1 MSKKKE
7 KKPNYKAKLFSWKYL
22 LHDIVKWFLFWQG
35 LIWYRIRRKFD
46 GPDAKKKIK
55 GKAIISSN
63 HVGFSDP
70 FVLQCAFLYRR
81 FHFLYMKE
89 LAKNGFTRWAYKNVF
104 LSFPI
109 DRENP
114 SFQTMRFLSE
124 YVKGG
129 NLLAMFPEGHIKRDG
144 VVDEY
149 KGGVVLIAY
158 LSDAPIIPVYHE
170 KRSSIWRMTRLV
182 VGKPFNVREKIGPVL
197 NQDKLNEVANELF
210 EYELQLKEMCQRKK
224 K

>member
-1 MSKKKE
+1 MTKKE
-7 KKPNYKAKLFSWKYL
+7 KKPNYKAKLFSFKYL
-22 LHDIVKWFLFWQG
+22 LHDIVKWLGAWQG

-46 GPDAKKKIK
+46 GPEAKKRIK

-70 FVLQCAFLYRR
+70 FVLQCSLLSRR
-81 FHFLYMKE
+81 FHFVYMKE
-89 LAKNGFTRWAYKNVF
+89 LTKCGFSRWIYKNVF

-109 DRENP
+109 DREKP
-114 SFQTMRFLSE
+114 SYQTMRFLSE

-149 KGGVVLIAY
+149 KGGVILIAY

-170 KRSSIWRMTRLV
+170 KRSSIWRMTRV
-182 VGKPFNVREKIGPVL
+182 VIGKPFNVREKIGPVL
-197 NQDKLNEVANELF
+197 NQDKLNEVADELHA
-210 EYELQLKEMCQRKK
+210 YELQLKEMCQRKK

>member
-1 MSKKKE
+1 
-7 KKPNYKAKLFSWKYL
+7 
-22 LHDIVKWFLFWQG
+22 
-35 LIWYRIRRKFD
+35 
-46 GPDAKKKIK
+46 
-55 GKAIISSN
+55 
-63 HVGFSDP
+63 
-70 FVLQCAFLYRR
+70 
-81 FHFLYMKE
+81 
-89 LAKNGFTRWAYKNVF
+89 
-104 LSFPI
+104 
-109 DRENP
+109 
-114 SFQTMRFLSE
+114 MRFLSE

>member
-89 LAKNGFTRWAYKNVF
+89 LTKCGFSRWIYKNVF

-114 SFQTMRFLSE
+114 SFQTIRFLSE

-197 NQDKLNEVANELF
+197 NQDKLNEVADELHA
-210 EYELQLKEMCQRKK
+210 YELQLKEMCQRKK